1 MARAR
6 EGSVQILKDGSIWAR
21 VTYTGEDSKRHTLRR
36 RAQTKT
42 DAKKIIRQLLD
53 GLERT
58 GPRAI
63 DGDRMR
69 FRDLARLYAATKL
82 KPAEYHAGR
91 KVAGLRSWKT
101 PRGFLNT
108 LVAHFGNQFVKSIT
122 HDDIERFKLLRL
134 KMPSQRGGERSIAS
148 VNRELEIMRAVMRFA
163 QRLGYIVR
171 SPFEMGAPLIS
182 KADESKRERTLSR
195 DEEDRLLT
203 ACTGRRAH
211 LRPLL
216 ICALDTAMRR
226 GELFKLVWRDVDLTG
241 RTITV
246 QALNSK
252 TARPRSVPM
261 TPRLHAELES
271 LWQQSPRDLSLSV
284 FGIYDTI
291 KRSFASACREAGV
304 DGFRFHDCRHTAI
317 TRLIAARVP
326 AQEVMKISG
335 HTQMSTFL
343 RYLNPTNDS
352 LQRAAELLSAYN
364 AESRTIDAAELIN

>member
-6 EGSVQILKDGSIWAR
+6 EGSVQTLKDGSIWAR
-21 VTYTGEDSKRHTLRR
+21 ITYTGEDGKRHTLRR
-36 RAQTKT
+36 RAQNKT
-42 DAKKIIRQLLD
+42 EAKKIIRQLLD
-53 GLERT
+53 SLDRT

-63 DGDRMR
+63 EGDRLR
-69 FRDLARLYAATKL
+69 FRDLARLYQATKL
-82 KPAEYHAGR
+82 NPAEYHGGR

-101 PRGFLNT
+101 PRIFLNT
-108 LVAHFGNQFVKSIT
+108 LASHFGNQLIKGIT

-134 KMPSQRGGERSIAS
+134 KTPSQRGGERSIAS

-163 QRLGYIVR
+163 QRQGYIVR

-195 DEEDRLLT
+195 DEEDRLLA

-216 ICALDTAMRR
+216 VCALDTAMRR
-226 GELFKLVWRDVDLTG
+226 GELFKLVWRDIELAS
-241 RTITV
+241 RTIMV
-246 QALNSK
+246 QASNSK
-252 TARPRSVPM
+252 TARARAVPM
-261 TPRLHAELES
+261 TPRLYVELEA
-271 LWQQSPRDLSLSV
+271 LWQQSPQDLTLSV

-291 KRSFASACREAGV
+291 KRSFASACREAGIE
-304 DGFRFHDCRHTAI
+304 GFRFHDCRHTAI
-317 TRLIAARVP
+317 TRMIAARVP

-364 AESRTIDAAELIN
+364 GESQTINASRLIN